1 MIWRVFYLLF
11 GICFC
16 LDLGL
21 CLRASFIE
29 TRANCWR
36 FKSKQKSAKITV
48 QKKKRIFY
56 VKSSEESTLKSE
68 VRHLISNQDMIIE
81 KFLSRLILRSITLV
95 GLFWRKIM
103 QVIVIWPTFNFSTF
117 FSRFLKSSQRSPVK
131 MSTKKFLQILSWR
144 EIWLVFSFK
153 YWKNFYWK
161 PLKVKIYLL
170 PKWRVLNTKHVIK
183 IFSHLCKYSYSQKS
197 TWLTK

>member
-1 MIWRVFYLLF
+1 M
-11 GICFC
+11 
-16 LDLGL
+16 
-21 CLRASFIE
+21 
-29 TRANCWR
+29 
-36 FKSKQKSAKITV
+36 
-48 QKKKRIFY
+48 
-56 VKSSEESTLKSE
+56 KSSEESTLKSE

-183 IFSHLCKYSYSQKS
+183 IFSHLCKYSYSQLGLLNRIVGAQCGNYWIFLS
-197 TWLTK
+197 FTNLLTKFREIFH